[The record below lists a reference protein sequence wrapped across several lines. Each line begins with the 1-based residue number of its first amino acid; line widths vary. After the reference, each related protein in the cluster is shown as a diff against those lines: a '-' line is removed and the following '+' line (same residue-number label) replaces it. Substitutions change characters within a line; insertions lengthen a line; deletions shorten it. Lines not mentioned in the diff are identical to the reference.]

1 MQWLWLLLV
10 AVFALVVGAAVR
22 IVRPFE
28 RGLVERLGKYHR
40 TVEPGLRFIWPFV
53 DRLVKVDMRER
64 VIDVPPQRVITE
76 DNVVVEVD
84 AVVYYRVIDPVKVVY
99 NVEDFNMAVIKLA
112 QTNLRNQI
120 GDLSLDE
127 TLTSR
132 EKINAAL
139 GQILDEATDKW
150 GVKVTRVEIQ
160 RIDPPVD
167 ITEAMSKQM
176 KAEREKRA
184 LILEAEGIRQSE
196 ITKAEGQK
204 QAAILKAEGQAEAI
218 QRVADAEKYQKI
230 AIAEGEAQAIK
241 TVFQAIHEGRP
252 TSELITLKY
261 LEALAG
267 IAQGQATKI
276 FMPVELSSIL
286 GGLAAMIEA
295 SKDAQPQPQQAP
307 RESGS
312 GPSSS

>member
-1 MQWLWLLLV
+1 MQIPWVLILLAVV
-10 AVFALVVGAAVR
+10 AIWVLASAIR

-28 RGLVERLGKYHR
+28 RGLVERLGKYHH
-40 TVEPGLRFIWPFV
+40 TAEPGLRLIWPFI
-53 DRLVKVDMRER
+53 DRMVRVDMRER
-64 VIDVPPQRVITE
+64 VIDVPPQQVITE
-76 DNVVVEVD
+76 DNVVVAVD
-84 AVVYYRVIDPVKVVY
+84 AVIYYRVIDPVRVIY
-99 NVEDFNMAVIKLA
+99 NVEDFNLAVIKLA

-120 GDLSLDE
+120 GDLNLDE

-132 EKINAAL
+132 EQINAAL

-160 RIDPPVD
+160 RIEPPAD

-184 LILEAEGIRQSE
+184 LILEAEGVRQSE
-196 ITKAEGQK
+196 ITKAEGAK
-204 QAAILKAEGQAEAI
+204 QAAILEAEGKAEAI
-218 QRVADAEKYQKI
+218 QKVADAEKYQKI

-241 TVFQAIHEGRP
+241 NVFEAIHQGRP

-261 LEALAG
+261 LEALSG

-295 SKDAQPQPQQAP
+295 TKDTQPQSQQAP
-307 RESGS
+307 QESSGGS
-312 GPSSS
+312 